1 MWLLFHM
8 VALKSQELFRGHPFM
23 TSTQKGGGGW
33 GGGGGLEIS
42 RILIPLNNKPI
53 ACFCRWGEWDTF
65 PFFVCVKYSA
75 TFVVTLLKSFP
86 K

>member
-23 TSTQKGGGGW
+23 TSTQKGDG

-42 RILIPLNNKPI
+42 RILLSLNNKPI
-53 ACFCRWGEWDTF
+53 ACFCR
-65 PFFVCVKYSA
+65 
-75 TFVVTLLKSFP
+75 
-86 K
+86 